1 MVLETTLCEDK
12 SEEKRIETSAT
23 HSPVK
28 NTTLSVKA
36 TELTIESNIHDKS
49 PPTGKSS
56 NKTRSRKT
64 TETIDYDLEHAI
76 PLGKRKSIKNEKY
89 KNVRMHAFVPV
100 FLMDKMQKMLHLGRM
115 YCISNFQVKPLTAED
130 KWRSINIDR
139 QILFTNQTKAKEIEE
154 KDYFIAKNSFDFYDL
169 ADMKELSK
177 QTTLLADVVGVVTKR
192 DALRKI
198 NNRHG
203 KEQLQVKMM
212 ISDGKS
218 TLNVVLWDKMAED
231 FTRDIHKNKYEEPFI
246 LIIAS
251 GKVGMFREELDI
263 CNFSPTAYY
272 INYNHHSVVQLRKI
286 ANDILK
292 KSNNDS
298 SIEKK
303 SLRLMTVEDIK
314 KVREDYIQQEVVCQ
328 VEIKHVEVCDAWYY
342 LVCTSCYK
350 QIDEEGGRLI
360 CKNCNNRFVPH
371 PEKRFGICVLG
382 KDNTGEINLLLMDR
396 AIRSLFHK
404 DVFELEEEYNGKFPS
419 VFKKMEGGNYTVK
432 LEVASFNIQ
441 DTDEMYIANDIHEG
455 FDFQE
460 PMEAEEYLQQPT
472 EFSTG
477 ETSITTGSNIH
488 LDNIS
493 TIGEGTS

>member
-1 MVLETTLCEDK
+1 
-12 SEEKRIETSAT
+12 
-23 HSPVK
+23 
-28 NTTLSVKA
+28 
-36 TELTIESNIHDKS
+36 
-49 PPTGKSS
+49 
-56 NKTRSRKT
+56 
-64 TETIDYDLEHAI
+64 
-76 PLGKRKSIKNEKY
+76 
-89 KNVRMHAFVPV
+89 MHAFVPV

-251 GKVGMFREELDI
+251 GKVGMFR
-263 CNFSPTAYY
+263 
-272 INYNHHSVVQLRKI
+272 
-286 ANDILK
+286 
-292 KSNNDS
+292 
-298 SIEKK
+298 
-303 SLRLMTVEDIK
+303 
-314 KVREDYIQQEVVCQ
+314 
-328 VEIKHVEVCDAWYY
+328 
-342 LVCTSCYK
+342 VCTSCYK